1 MDRDVQKNWITFL
14 VIWIATIILAV
25 IIHLYNNYLSRTYLK
40 GQGLNI
46 VNAFEIISDEYYLPW
61 LLVGL
66 IMVLLL
72 VYAGVSSLTKGNKEG
87 DPLMSIIGPLVSLIL
102 LIILIF
108 IYSNPILL
116 ALAIAL
122 GVGGAFI
129 AGQQ

>member
-14 VIWIATIILAV
+14 VIWIAAIILAV

-108 IYSNPILL
+108 I
-116 ALAIAL
+116 
-122 GVGGAFI
+122 
-129 AGQQ
+129 